1 MADLPKYSTR
11 PDDDR
16 TTIVMRPSGL
26 TTTAVEPIHYL
37 VVAEGPEHG
46 RIVELGPAPL
56 TIGRAAPSDVVL
68 RDLELSRVHCKVQ
81 LERDAVIVVDLG
93 STNGTFVDGNRVSGP
108 SALARG
114 SFLRVGR
121 HALKYDR
128 GTPGE
133 LKENRDFDRS
143 LEGAAR
149 YIRSLLPAPL
159 PTGPVRTEWLLLPS
173 KRLGGDAFGYHPIGE
188 NGFALYLFDVCG
200 HGIDAAML
208 AVAVMNALR
217 PHALAQCDF
226 AQPAEMLR
234 RLNGMFQMDAHG
246 SMYFT
251 MWYGFFDAGQRI
263 LHYASAGHHPAY
275 LVPADRGE
283 SIPLW
288 TRNLAVGITP
298 DYAFRSESM
307 EVPPSSTLYLF
318 SDGVY
323 EIDTADGRR
332 WDLDDF
338 IPLLAHPRV
347 AGLTEPQRLYQ
358 AVQQV
363 ARRGPLEDDFTL
375 LAVDF
380 A

>member
-1 MADLPKYSTR
+1 
-11 PDDDR
+11 
-16 TTIVMRPSGL
+16 
-26 TTTAVEPIHYL
+26 
-37 VVAEGPEHG
+37 
-46 RIVELGPAPL
+46 
-56 TIGRAAPSDVVL
+56 
-68 RDLELSRVHCKVQ
+68 
-81 LERDAVIVVDLG
+81 
-93 STNGTFVDGNRVSGP
+93 
-108 SALARG
+108 
-114 SFLRVGR
+114 
-121 HALKYDR
+121 
-128 GTPGE
+128 
-133 LKENRDFDRS
+133 
-143 LEGAAR
+143 
-149 YIRSLLPAPL
+149 
-159 PTGPVRTEWLLLPS
+159 
-173 KRLGGDAFGYHPIGE
+173 
-188 NGFALYLFDVCG
+188 
-200 HGIDAAML
+200 
-208 AVAVMNALR
+208 
-217 PHALAQCDF
+217 
-226 AQPAEMLR
+226 
-234 RLNGMFQMDAHG
+234 
-246 SMYFT
+246 
-251 MWYGFFDAGQRI
+251 
-263 LHYASAGHHPAY
+263 
-275 LVPADRGE
+275 VPADRGE